1 MRAVDSRGEM
11 NQSAARLQSRR
22 CRCDLGV
29 CLWGYL
35 RPLRNGQ
42 RPATIAL
49 AASGKSLKFGIV
61 GSTIVHWLPQAAG
74 MRCGRRDRQSHR
86 SEHAHKQQ
94 NQHESG
100 GQSMHGLQI
109 LLRRSDKQ
117 SVSGGAE
124 NSSRSPI
131 TARQFTT
138 IAPTRRHKIVQ
149 CRLNPCTC
157 QGSTS
162 LSPLGDN
169 LRPRNIFQPFHR
181 YRAADAG
188 EDCTSRILTPCHGSW
203 PTTSAPQQT
212 EIANREKTQALCLRK
227 RGR

>member
-29 CLWGYL
+29 CLWAYL

-42 RPATIAL
+42 RAATIAL

-74 MRCGRRDRQSHR
+74 MRCGRRDRQSHW

-117 SVSGGAE
+117 SVSGEPKLFSLAD
-124 NSSRSPI
+124 NRKTVYNYSHNQTSQNCPMSAKSLHVSREHKS
-131 TARQFTT
+131 
-138 IAPTRRHKIVQ
+138 IASRR
-149 CRLNPCTC
+149 
-157 QGSTS
+157 
-162 LSPLGDN
+162 
-169 LRPRNIFQPFHR
+169 
-181 YRAADAG
+181 
-188 EDCTSRILTPCHGSW
+188 
-203 PTTSAPQQT
+203 
-212 EIANREKTQALCLRK
+212 
-227 RGR
+227 